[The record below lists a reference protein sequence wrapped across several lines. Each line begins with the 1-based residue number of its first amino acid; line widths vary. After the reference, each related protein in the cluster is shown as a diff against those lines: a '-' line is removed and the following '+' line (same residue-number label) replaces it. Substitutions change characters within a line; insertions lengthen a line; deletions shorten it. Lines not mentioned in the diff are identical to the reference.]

1 MLPVSLLDGF
11 DDVLIGPVPVR
22 PLAVGHDLPA
32 DDAEA
37 PHVRRRGE
45 LAEGDGL
52 RRRPPHRNF
61 AALSSTEK
69 REASVSDVVSR
80 QREPVEA
87 DEKEWNAR
95 RYPSGVGALCCA
107 LDLAAQSE
115 IGDLADELRVDED
128 VAGGQVAVDVVHL
141 AEVLHAEG
149 DAAQHA
155 QQLQHLELAVVGLRT
170 RRIRSAQSIT
180 SRPDPVS
187 RSTKHKVQR
196 ETKPNTA
203 QGHVRGGKC
212 RASRSPCTR

>member
-69 REASVSDVVSR
+69 RE
-80 QREPVEA
+80 
-87 DEKEWNAR
+87 R
-95 RYPSGVGALCCA
+95 R
-107 LDLAAQSE
+107 
-115 IGDLADELRVDED
+115 
-128 VAGGQVAVDVVHL
+128 
-141 AEVLHAEG
+141 
-149 DAAQHA
+149 
-155 QQLQHLELAVVGLRT
+155 
-170 RRIRSAQSIT
+170 RSAT
-180 SRPDPVS
+180 SFRGNESRWRPMKKNGTP
-187 RSTKHKVQR
+187 
-196 ETKPNTA
+196 A
-203 QGHVRGGKC
+203 G
-212 RASRSPCTR
+212 TRVV